1 MNQTNYNKLKQA
13 AQDIKDREI
22 RLCEQYLARVKSMG
36 LSEKSTS
43 IGKWTNLLTEWQQL
57 PIYLAMQT
65 KDAIERSGL
74 TASEVEEVLA
84 NL

>member
-1 MNQTNYNKLKQA
+1 MNQTNYDKLKQA
-13 AQDIKDREI
+13 AQDMKADEI
-22 RLCEQYLARVKSMG
+22 RLCEQYLARVKNMG
-36 LSEKSTS
+36 LSDKSTS
-43 IGKWTNLLTEWQQL
+43 IGKWTNLLTEWQEL

-74 TASEVEEVLA
+74 TASEAEEVFA